1 MKTNKVF
8 SICLMFLVMILMNSC
23 SSVTYQTIFPT
34 LSDGKYD
41 SEFPYKGSSAE
52 LSDIGE
58 SVYRINSTAFY
69 YTYIFSTDSRLKL
82 KDLSDDII
90 KTKSMKSTLYDL
102 SSAGS
107 ATLLSVENSSVAFLT
122 CSHIVDYQDTIVSYI
137 HNEKGEKTEY
147 VESISIKD
155 KQTTYVLGF
164 PGGGELQVLLS
175 DRMQDIAIIG
185 NKFQPDFVTRQ
196 HKFHYPY
203 GSAKNLEWG
212 SFVYLFGYPL
222 NYKMVTKAI
231 VSSPD
236 LDGQGSFI
244 VDAVINRGFS
254 GGIVLAI
261 KDGVPNFE
269 LVGMVQR
276 VPKDDEEYLKPKAL
290 ISGEEYSPLI
300 KYEGELFV
308 DKRVNI
314 KYGIAKIISTEK
326 ILEFINSNKKYLES
340 KGYFI
345 NIQ

>member
-1 MKTNKVF
+1 MKTKPMF
-8 SICLMFLVMILMNSC
+8 SSCLIFLSVIILNSC

-41 SEFPYKGSSAE
+41 SEFPYKGSSTE
-52 LSDIGE
+52 LNEIGQ

-69 YTYIFSTDSRLKL
+69 YTYIFSEASKLKL
-82 KDLSDDII
+82 NDLNTDIL
-90 KTKSMKSTLYDL
+90 KTKAIKSTLYDA

-137 HNEKGEKTEY
+137 HNEAGEKTEY

-155 KQTTYVLGF
+155 KQTTYVVGF
-164 PGGGELQVLLS
+164 PAGGELQLLLS
-175 DRMQDIAIIG
+175 DRSQDIAIIG
-185 NKFQPDFVTRQ
+185 NKFQPDFVLRQ
-196 HKFHYPY
+196 NKFHYAY

-222 NYKMVTKAI
+222 NYKMITKAI

-236 LDGQGSFI
+236 LDGQGSFL

-276 VPKDDEEYLKPKAL
+276 VPKDDEEYIKPQKL
-290 ISGEEYSPLI
+290 ISGEDYNPLI
-300 KYEGELFV
+300 KYEGDLYV
-308 DKRVNI
+308 DRRINI
-314 KYGIAKIISTEK
+314 KYGIAKILSIEK
-326 ILEFINSNKKYLES
+326 ILEFINNNKKFLES

-345 NIQ
+345 NLL